1 MGSGLHHS
9 RDQEDLVVRRQAVD
23 DRHDEHQYRTHQ
35 RTRREV
41 EQVRTETVDEH
52 PGEDAQRGAGA
63 EQVHDHGL
71 RREDHRTEDQRQQDE
86 RRDDDVQQHPRQ
98 LAEER
103 VDRLD
108 LHRRGTCDEHLGPV
122 DLDVAQ
128 FIDNAVVVVP
138 VGDAGGEH
146 RHPVLRGLA
155 DLELAGEPPD
165 RIGLLV
171 HLADRRGAVVLP
183 DDQLD
188 RVGAQ
193 LGEVLVEV
201 VLGDTGGVVRRQEG
215 LVDTAELHPAQRD
228 GQQQQDAHQ
237 ADGEDLGVPHR
248 EGGDASPPGVDR
260 VLLRPA
266 AVEKRPLVDV
276 AAEQGEDT
284 RQHDHGQQSGQT
296 DRGDRAVGHGLQES
310 LREQQQTRQ
319 CHRHHQCREDHRLS
333 GGRGGVAYRGA
344 YVASFRQFLPVPGDH
359 EQAVVDRQA
368 QTQQRH
374 HRLGEGVDHGD
385 VGQQGE
391 HAHRAEDRQ
400 HTDEQRHTGRDD
412 RTEDEDEQQGDRRQ
426 SDDLGAGDV
435 VAHAGVQGA
444 GDRRGTGDLHG
455 RTGHLDGV
463 QGVLDLPV
471 VFQDLVLD
479 ALQGDRGEGG
489 GAVVGD
495 QLGLLAV
502 EVAEGLADLV
512 RVGGGDRVELAGEVG
527 AYLLR
532 AEVGVRVVPGDQ
544 QDDVTGGVASEDV
557 LFDLGGAGGLAVRVV
572 PALGT
577 HPVTELRP
585 DQQVQQGDHR
595 DDDDRYHPPPAVGD
609 ISPSGE
615 HRGILS
621 REYGVAGEDQ
631 PSRVL
636 RER

>member
-1 MGSGLHHS
+1 MSSGLHHS
-9 RDQEDLVVRRQAVD
+9 RDQEDLVVRRQSVD
-23 DRHDEHQYRTHQ
+23 DRHDEHQHRAHK

-41 EQVRTETVDEH
+41 EQVRTDTVDEH

-108 LHRRGTCDEHLGPV
+108 LHRRGTCDEHFGTV
-122 DLDVAQ
+122 DLDVPQ
-128 FIDNAVVVVP
+128 FVDDAVVVVP

-155 DLELAGEPPD
+155 DLELAGEPLD

-171 HLADRRGAVVLP
+171 HLADRGGTVVLP
-183 DDQLD
+183 DDELD

-201 VLGDTGGVVRRQEG
+201 VLGDPGGVVRRQEG

-237 ADGEDLGVPHR
+237 AHGEDLGVPHR

-266 AVEKRPLVDV
+266 AVEQRPLVDV

-284 RQHDHGQQSGQT
+284 RQHDHGQQGGQA

-319 CHRHHQCREDHRLS
+319 GHRHHQCREDHCLS
-333 GGRGGVAYRGA
+333 GGRGGVTHRGA

-368 QTQQRH
+368 QAQQRH

-391 HAHRAEDRQ
+391 HAHRAENRQ

-426 SDDLGAGDV
+426 ADDLGAGDV

-471 VFQDLVLD
+471 VLQDLVLD

-527 AYLLR
+527 AHLLR

-544 QDDVTGGVASEDV
+544 QDDVTGGVAPEDV
-557 LFDLGGAGGLAVRVV
+557 LLDLGGAGGLAVRVV